1 MKVILI
7 IAFLLLFSGCKSK
20 YELTTENRERSGW
33 IEQTNT
39 IESEQVLQDTTG
51 SRVKETEHV
60 REEDRETETEVKVT
74 EYDTSKPVVAETGK
88 PPVLRETV
96 TIKKEKQ
103 KGRENVSEKETES
116 IAVTT
121 RSNRTTEI
129 QQDIQDTKEL
139 DSNSY
144 ETRKQ
149 KSGGIW
155 FWYGA
160 CVVLALG
167 WWMLKR
173 KLI

>member
-1 MKVILI
+1 MRVILI

-20 YELTTENRERSGW
+20 YKLTTEIRERSGR

-39 IESEQVLQDTTG
+39 IESEQVQQDSTG
-51 SRVKETEHV
+51 SRVKEIERV
-60 REEDRETETEVKVT
+60 RQEDRETETEVKVT
-74 EYDTSKPVVAETGK
+74 EYDTSKPIVAETGK

-96 TIKKEKQ
+96 TIKKDKQ
-103 KGRENVSEKETES
+103 QGRETVSEKETES
-116 IAVTT
+116 TAVTT
-121 RSNRTTEI
+121 RSDRTTDI

-139 DSNSY
+139 DSNSH
-144 ETRKQ
+144 ETRKR
-149 KSGGIW
+149 KSGRIW
-155 FWYGA
+155 FWCGA

>member
-1 MKVILI
+1 MRIVLI
-7 IAFLLLFSGCKSK
+7 IAFLLLSVGCKSK
-20 YELTTENRERSGW
+20 YELTTENRERSGR
-33 IEQTNT
+33 IERINT
-39 IESEQVLQDTTG
+39 IKSEQVQQDSTG
-51 SRVKETEHV
+51 SRVKEIERV

-88 PPVLRETV
+88 PPVLREIV

-103 KGRENVSEKETES
+103 KGRGNVSKKETES
-116 IAVTT
+116 NAVTT
-121 RSNRTTEI
+121 RSDRTTDI

-139 DSNSY
+139 DSNSH
-144 ETRKQ
+144 ETRKR

-155 FWYGA
+155 FWCGA